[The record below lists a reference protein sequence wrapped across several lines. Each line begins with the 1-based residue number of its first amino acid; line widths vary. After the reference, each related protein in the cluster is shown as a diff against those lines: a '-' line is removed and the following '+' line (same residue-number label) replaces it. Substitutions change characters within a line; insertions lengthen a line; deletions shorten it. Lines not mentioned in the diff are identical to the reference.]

1 MNRLRALEEVDAYE
15 WPAESAGVILE
26 ALLGTDEEERHT
38 ALGLAG
44 DLVVMNDPI
53 ATALLAILADRQ
65 AAPDD
70 RGRAAIALGPALEEC
85 QLADWDDVS
94 DVPVISRSLFV
105 TARAALR
112 DAWADTENPTIVRR
126 QALEAAVRAP
136 DEWQRVALTEAF
148 RTGDR
153 DWRLC
158 GLFCAGYVSG
168 FEMQVFAALEDEDE
182 GIVMQAVLAAGDAQ
196 LSLAGPNLLALA
208 DAEATPR
215 ALREAA
221 IDALGHVDVPGR
233 QRVLSQLVSGNDPGL
248 SDLASF
254 ALSEMH
260 GFEDVE
266 TWENEPAPD

>member
-1 MNRLRALEEVDAYE
+1 MNRLRALEEVDAFE
-15 WPAESAGVILE
+15 WPAESAAVILE
-26 ALLGTDEEERHT
+26 ALLGSNEEERQT
-38 ALGLAG
+38 ALNLAG
-44 DLVVMNDPI
+44 DLVVMNEPI
-53 ATALLAILADRQ
+53 ATALLAILGDRQ
-65 AAPDD
+65 ASPDD

-85 QLADWDDVS
+85 DLADWDDVS
-94 DVPVISRSLFV
+94 DVPVISRSLYD

-112 DAWADTENPTIVRR
+112 EAWADHENPVVVRR
-126 QALEAAVRAP
+126 LALEAAVRAP
-136 DEWQRVALTEAF
+136 EPWQRAAITEAF
-148 RTGDR
+148 RAGDH

-168 FEMQVFAALEDEDE
+168 FEMQVFAALDDEDE
-182 GIVMQAVLAAGDAQ
+182 AIVMQAVLAASDAQ

-208 DAEATPR
+208 DSDTTPR

-233 QRVLSQLVSGNDPGL
+233 ERVLSQLVAGDDAGL

-266 TWENEPAPD
+266 TWESEPAPD